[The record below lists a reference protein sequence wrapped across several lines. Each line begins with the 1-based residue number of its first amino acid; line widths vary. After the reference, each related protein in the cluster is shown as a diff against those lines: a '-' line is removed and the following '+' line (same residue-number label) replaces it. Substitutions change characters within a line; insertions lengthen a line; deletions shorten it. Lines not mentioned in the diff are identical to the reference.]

1 MFSQLIHILNIWTI
15 LLSTVGIAT
24 YSHYCQ
30 DELKAVSFFVNTIKP
45 CCKKIKP
52 CCKKTKA
59 KCGSTT
65 LKKTKSCCSN
75 SKKTSPSYKSCFD
88 KNQSEKTV
96 FKKKNCCLDKK
107 AYNQSDLETTLEPL
121 DFDIP
126 FEYHPIAESY
136 TYNFTRE
143 YYTFNPQEIKYAS
156 LSFFPPPDV
165 PLYILHQSF
174 LC

>member
-30 DELKAVSFFVNTIKP
+30 DELKTVSFFVNTTKP
-45 CCKKIKP
+45 CCKKNKP
-52 CCKKTKA
+52 CCKKTKT
-59 KCGSTT
+59 KCSSTV
-65 LKKTKSCCSN
+65 LKKTKSCCSD
-75 SKKTSPSYKSCFD
+75 SKKTSPSYISCFN
-88 KNQSEKTV
+88 KEQSEKTA

-107 AYNQSDLETTLEPL
+107 GYNQADVETTLEPL
-121 DFDIP
+121 DFDIL
-126 FEYHPIAESY
+126 FKYHPITPSY
-136 TYNFTRE
+136 NYNFTRE